1 MKVAISGF
9 GKEKNWY
16 NLLKKNGYIIS
27 EVITEDTKCVITKEN
42 LDYMEFKSAKI
53 KQALMKNV
61 PILSLEDTNREDIS
75 IIKQIKLLS

>member
-9 GKEKNWY
+9 GKDKNFY
-16 NLLKKNGYIIS
+16 NLLRKNGIMVS

-42 LDYMEFKSAKI
+42 LDYMQFKSAKI
-53 KQALMKNV
+53 KQALMKSV
-61 PILSLEDTNREDIS
+61 PILSLEDNNEDVS

>member
-9 GKEKNWY
+9 GKDKNLY